1 MTVVG
6 KTEMVYVFLFCFFG
20 LFFEIFNF
28 NVNLYV
34 VKHKN
39 REKNSIHAKDLVSI

>member
-39 REKNSIHAKDLVSI
+39 REKKQHPCKRLS

>member
-20 LFFEIFNF
+20 YFFEIFNF
-28 NVNLYV
+28 NLYV

>member
-6 KTEMVYVFLFCFFG
+6 KTQMVYVFLFCFFG
-20 LFFEIFNF
+20 LFFEKF

-39 REKNSIHAKDLVSI
+39 REKKTASMQKT